1 MLLDRI
7 IDRHPLIIA
16 ANTPVTEALAIV
28 SRTRASCLLVV
39 ENQQLVGIFTKQ
51 DAIDLTVSG
60 QVREEITVD
69 RVMSRNLITLA
80 DTEITDLFPL
90 LELLNQHQISHLPIV
105 DRDGQIVGLLTQ
117 RAILEALQQQTS
129 ELREEINTYK
139 NLEEELRFNEQASRL
154 SQERLDS
161 ILSSIEDVVWSVDA
175 ENFQLL
181 YINVATEKVYGRTIA
196 EFVDNLNLRRE
207 VVHPEDRDKF
217 ERALQTLYQT
227 SSQDLE
233 YRIMLPDG
241 TIRWIRDRARLIP
254 GSQDHPARIDGITTD
269 ITQLK
274 LAQEQLEYDALHDG
288 LTGLANRNLLK
299 DRLEQAIKRS
309 QRYEDKLFAVLFLDL
324 DRFKFINDSLGHV
337 IGDRLLLEVVQ
348 RLRNCQRVGDTL
360 ARFGGDEFVILLQ
373 DLNDTDDAI
382 SVAERIHQS
391 LREPINLD
399 TSEIFI
405 STSIGIAIGGSLP
418 PYTQYSQ
425 ASDILRD
432 ADLAMYRAKARG
444 QGKYTVFDQKMHLR
458 AIDQLQLEN
467 DLRRAIEREEF
478 LVYYQ
483 PIVSLSTSEIQGFE
497 ALVRWQ
503 HPLRGLVSPAVFI
516 PLAEETG
523 LSVAIDHLVLRAAC
537 YQLKIWQERVP
548 NLVPLTMSVN
558 LSAKQFAQPGLVEFL
573 DRVLEETGI
582 DGSCLKLEITESVV
596 IENARSALIIL
607 RQLQERNVQLCID
620 DFGTGYSSLSYL
632 NSFPFNTLKID
643 RSFVMRLGQEQEN
656 SEIVRAILNLGLS
669 LGMNVIAEGV
679 ETGEQ
684 LAQLQNLNCS
694 YGQGYLFSRP
704 MDSQT
709 MTDFLLNSSVS

>member
-7 IDRHPLIIA
+7 IDRNPLILA
-16 ANTPVTEALAIV
+16 ANIPAIEALTQM
-28 SRTRASCLLVV
+28 SQNRASCVLAVADGK
-39 ENQQLVGIFTKQ
+39 LVGIFTKQ
-51 DAIDLTVSG
+51 DAIELTVSG
-60 QVREEITVD
+60 QTLEEIPLD

-80 DTEITDLFPL
+80 DTAITDLDSL
-90 LELLNQHQISHLPIV
+90 LELFRQHQISHLPIV
-105 DRDGQIVGLLTQ
+105 DRESQIIGLLRKTNL
-117 RAILEALQQQTS
+117 LESLGQELS
-129 ELREEINTYK
+129 ELKEEIETYK
-139 NLEEELRFNEQASRL
+139 TLEEELKFNEQSSRL
-154 SQERLDS
+154 DRERLDS
-161 ILSSIEDVVWSVDA
+161 ILSSIEDVVWSSDA
-175 ENFQLL
+175 NNFQLL

-207 VVHPEDRDKF
+207 VVHPEDREKF
-217 ERALQTLYQT
+217 ARSLQTLYNT
-227 SSQDLE
+227 GYQDLE
-233 YRIMLPDG
+233 YRILLPDG
-241 TIRWIRDRARLIP
+241 TIRWVRERARLI
-254 GSQDHPARIDGITTD
+254 GGTQGNSDRIDGITTD
-269 ITQLK
+269 ITKLK
-274 LAQEQLEYDALHDG
+274 LAQEQLEYDALHDA

-299 DRLEQAIKRS
+299 DRLEQAIKRN

-324 DRFKFINDSLGHV
+324 DRFKYINDSLGHA
-337 IGDRLLLEVVQ
+337 IGDLLLLEVVK

-373 DLNDTDDAI
+373 DLNDTDEAI
-382 SVAERIHQS
+382 QVAERIHQV
-391 LREPINLD
+391 LREPIMLGG
-399 TSEIFI
+399 SEIFI
-405 STSIGIAIGGSLP
+405 STSIGIAVSGSLP
-418 PYTQYSQ
+418 PYTKYTQVN
-425 ASDILRD
+425 DILRD
-432 ADLAMYRAKARG
+432 ADLAMYRAKASG
-444 QGKYTVFDQKMHLR
+444 QGNYILFDPKMHLR

-503 HPLRGLVSPAVFI
+503 HPVRGLVSPAVFI

-523 LSVAIDHLVLRAAC
+523 LSVAIDRLVLRLAC
-537 YQLKIWQERVP
+537 HQLKVWQEQLP
-548 NLVPLTMSVN
+548 HLAPLTMSVN
-558 LSAKQFAQPGLVEFL
+558 LSVKQFSQPGLIEFL
-573 DRVLEETGI
+573 DRVLQETGI

-596 IENARSALIIL
+596 IDNPGSALGILQQL
-607 RQLQERNVQLCID
+607 RQRNVQLCID

-656 SEIVRAILNLGLS
+656 SEIVKAILNLGLS

-684 LAQLQNLNCS
+684 LTQLQNLNCS

-709 MTDFLLNSSVS
+709 MTDFLLRAC

>member
-16 ANTPVTEALAIV
+16 ANTPVTEALTQM
-28 SRTRASCLLVV
+28 SQNRASCVLAVADGK
-39 ENQQLVGIFTKQ
+39 LVGIFTKQ
-51 DAIDLTVSG
+51 DAIELTVSG
-60 QVREEITVD
+60 QTLEEIPLD

-80 DTEITDLFPL
+80 DTAITDLDSL
-90 LELLNQHQISHLPIV
+90 LELFRQHQISHLPIV
-105 DRDGQIVGLLTQ
+105 DRDGQIIGLLKKTNL
-117 RAILEALQQQTS
+117 LEALGQELS
-129 ELREEINTYK
+129 ELKEEIETYK
-139 NLEEELRFNEQASRL
+139 TLEDELKFNEQSSRL
-154 SQERLDS
+154 DRERLDS

-373 DLNDTDDAI
+373 DLNDTDEAI
-382 SVAERIHQS
+382 QVAERIHQV
-391 LREPINLD
+391 LREPIMLGR
-399 TSEIFI
+399 SEIFI
-405 STSIGIAIGGSLP
+405 STSIGIAISGSLP
-418 PYTQYSQ
+418 PYTKYTQV
-425 ASDILRD
+425 SDILRD
-432 ADLAMYRAKARG
+432 ADLAMYRAKASG
-444 QGKYTVFDQKMHLR
+444 QGNYILFDPKMHLR

-483 PIVSLSTSEIQGFE
+483 PIVSLANSEIQGFE

-503 HPLRGLVSPAVFI
+503 HPVRGLVSPAVFI

-523 LSVAIDHLVLRAAC
+523 LSVAIDRLVLRLAC
-537 YQLKIWQERVP
+537 HQLKVWQEQLP
-548 NLVPLTMSVN
+548 HLAPLTMSVN
-558 LSAKQFAQPGLVEFL
+558 LSVKQFSQPGLIEFL

-596 IENARSALIIL
+596 IDNPRSALTILQQL
-607 RQLQERNVQLCID
+607 RQRNVQLCID